1 MNSPNAR
8 DRAVSETQTEKV
20 SERLLFIDFVRG
32 IVMILMAWDHVSGFW
47 NPGKM
52 GSEGL
57 RGYFP
62 VFIDFNQFMLR
73 FITHVCAPTFMFLA
87 GTSLAL
93 SVRRRQARGESERD
107 ISKRL
112 VARGTMM
119 WLFAIYIVGP
129 AFGSGPLY
137 FGVLACFGLSFI
149 LWSVLRKLPTPVIL
163 AASVIMILFHPSLN
177 LDFIPDS
184 GLAFYLKAIIHE
196 PASMRAQWPLGGL
209 YPIIPWIGVIG
220 LGWGFGD
227 FLHSYDKTK
236 IQSLK
241 LPLVATGFGAW
252 VLFVAVRWF
261 NGFGVLV
268 SRQGSTLMDWLSV
281 AKYPPSLAFLL
292 VTLGEMCFF
301 LAIGLLVQ
309 RLRNPEKGLTGMVLL
324 FGRIPLFFYLS
335 HLVLYRLR
343 PFFMTMTRPRE
354 LFFSLTLWETG
365 AFWVIGLAI
374 LWWLG
379 GHYYEFK
386 RRHKDSLLQ
395 YI

>member
-1 MNSPNAR
+1 MSLLKTPEISI
-8 DRAVSETQTEKV
+8 SESSAGKV
-20 SERLLFIDFVRG
+20 GERLLFIDFARG

-52 GSEGL
+52 GGEGL

-62 VFIDFNQFMLR
+62 AFFDFNQFMLR
-73 FITHVCAPTFMFLA
+73 FITHVCTPTFMFLA

-93 SVRRRQARGESERD
+93 SVLRRQARGESELD

-112 VARGTMM
+112 VARGTFM

-129 AFGSGPLY
+129 AFGTGPLY
-137 FGVLACFGLSFI
+137 FGVLACFGLIFI
-149 LWSVLRKLPTPVIL
+149 LWSVLRKLPTSVIL

-177 LDFIPDS
+177 LDFIPNY
-184 GLAFYLKAIIHE
+184 GLTYYLRVIIHE
-196 PASMRAQWPLGGL
+196 PASMRNQWPFGGL
-209 YPIIPWIGVIG
+209 YPLIPWIGVMG

-227 FLHSYDKTK
+227 FLNSYDKTK
-236 IQSLK
+236 IQNLR
-241 LPLVATGFGAW
+241 LPLVATGVGAW
-252 VLFVAVRWF
+252 ILFVLVRWF

-268 SRQGSTLMDWLSV
+268 PRQGYTLMDWLSV
-281 AKYPPSLAFLL
+281 AKYPPSLAFIL

-309 RLRNPEKGLTGMVLL
+309 RLRNSEKGITGMVLL

-335 HLVLYRLR
+335 HLVLYRIR
-343 PFFMTMTRPRE
+343 PFWMDQPR
-354 LFFSLTLWETG
+354 FYNLTLWETG

-379 GHYYEFK
+379 GHYYEYK
-386 RRHKDSLLQ
+386 KSHRDSLLQ

>member
-1 MNSPNAR
+1 MSAPSTPESS
-8 DRAVSETQTEKV
+8 VPETQERKV
-20 SERLLFIDFVRG
+20 GERLLFIDFARG

-62 VFIDFNQFMLR
+62 IFFDFTQFMLR

-93 SVRRRQARGESERD
+93 SVRRRQARGESEMG

-112 VARGTMM
+112 IARGAMM

-129 AFGSGPLY
+129 AFGAGPLY
-137 FGVLACFGLSFI
+137 FGVLASFGLSFI

-163 AASVIMILFHPSLN
+163 AASIAMILFHPSLN
-177 LDFIPDS
+177 LDFIPNH
-184 GLAFYLKAIIHE
+184 GLAYYLRVIIHE
-196 PASMRAQWPLGGL
+196 PASMNYQWPFGGL
-209 YPIIPWIGVIG
+209 YPIIPWIGVLG
-220 LGWGFGD
+220 LGWAFGD
-227 FLHSYDKTK
+227 FLNSYDRAK
-236 IQSLK
+236 IQKLK
-241 LPLVATGFGAW
+241 VPLVATGAGAW
-252 VLFVAVRWF
+252 ILFVAVRWF

-268 SRQGSTLMDWLSV
+268 SRQGNTLMDWLSV

-292 VTLGEMCFF
+292 VTLGEMCFL
-301 LAIGLLVQ
+301 LALGLLVQ
-309 RLRNPEKGLTGMVLL
+309 RLRNPEKGLLGMVLL

-343 PFFMTMTRPRE
+343 PFWMNQPR
-354 LFFSLTLWETG
+354 LYSLTLWETG

-379 GHYYEFK
+379 GHYYELK
-386 RRHKDSLLQ
+386 RRHRDSLLQ

>member
-1 MNSPNAR
+1 MNSSNTP
-8 DRAVSETQTEKV
+8 DRAVSETQTEKI
-20 SERLLFIDFVRG
+20 SERLLFIDFARG

-52 GSEGL
+52 GGEGL

-62 VFIDFNQFMLR
+62 IFNNFTQFMLR

-93 SVRRRQARGESERD
+93 SVRRRQARGESELD

-112 VARGTMM
+112 IARGTLM
-119 WLFAIYIVGP
+119 WLFAIYVVGP
-129 AFGSGPLY
+129 SFGTGPLY
-137 FGVLACFGLSFI
+137 FGILASFGLSFI
-149 LWSVLRKLPTPVIL
+149 LWSVLRKLPTLVIL
-163 AASVIMILFHPSLN
+163 AASIIMILFHPSLN
-177 LDFIPDS
+177 LDFIPNY
-184 GLAFYLKAIIHE
+184 GLAYYLRVIIHE
-196 PASMRAQWPLGGL
+196 PASMSYQWPFGGL
-209 YPIIPWIGVIG
+209 YPIIPWIGVLG
-220 LGWGFGD
+220 LGWAFGD
-227 FLHSYDKTK
+227 FLNSYDRAK
-236 IQSLK
+236 IQNLK
-241 LPLVATGFGAW
+241 APLVATGAGAW
-252 VLFVAVRWF
+252 ILFVVVRWF

-268 SRQGSTLMDWLSV
+268 SRQGNTLMDWLSV

-292 VTLGEMCFF
+292 VTLGEMCFL
-301 LAIGLLVQ
+301 LALGLLVQ
-309 RLRNPEKGLTGMVLL
+309 RLRNPEKGLPGMVLL

-343 PFFMTMTRPRE
+343 PFWMTQPR
-354 LFFSLTLWETG
+354 LYDLTLWETG

-386 RRHKDSLLQ
+386 RRHRNSLLQ

>member
-1 MNSPNAR
+1 MSASNTPKGP
-8 DRAVSETQTEKV
+8 VPETQAGNV
-20 SERLLFIDFVRG
+20 GERLLFIDFARG

-52 GSEGL
+52 GGGGL

-62 VFIDFNQFMLR
+62 PYTDVTQFMLR

-87 GTSLAL
+87 GISLAL
-93 SVRRRQARGESERD
+93 SVRKRQSRGESELS

-112 VARGTMM
+112 IARGTMM
-119 WLFAIYIVGP
+119 WLSAIYIVGP
-129 AFGSGPLY
+129 AFGTGPLY

-149 LWSVLRKLPTPVIL
+149 LWSVLRKLPTLVIL
-163 AASVIMILFHPSLN
+163 AASILMVLFHPSLD
-177 LDFIPDS
+177 LSFIPND
-184 GLAFYLKAIIHE
+184 GLAFYLRVILHE
-196 PASMRAQWPLGGL
+196 PVSMAYRWPLGGL
-209 YPIIPWIGVIG
+209 YPIIPWIGVMG
-220 LGWGFGD
+220 LGRGFGD
-227 FLHSYDKTK
+227 FLNTYDKTK
-236 IQSLK
+236 TQNLL
-241 LPLVATGFGAW
+241 LPLVGAGAGAW
-252 VLFVAVRWF
+252 VLFIALRRL
-261 NGFGVLV
+261 NGFGVIV
-268 SRQGSTLMDWLSV
+268 PRQGEALMDWLSV

-292 VTLGEMCFF
+292 VTLGEMCFL

-309 RLRNPEKGLTGMVLL
+309 RLRNPEKGLTGGVLL

-343 PFFMTMTRPRE
+343 PFWMDQPM
-354 LFFSLTLWETG
+354 FFELTLWETG

-379 GHYYEFK
+379 RHYYEFK
-386 RRHKDSLLQ
+386 KSHRDSLLQ

>member
-1 MNSPNAR
+1 MSSPKTPESS
-8 DRAVSETQTEKV
+8 VSETQV
-20 SERLLFIDFVRG
+20 GNVGERLLFIDFARG
-32 IVMILMAWDHVSGFW
+32 IVMILMAWDHVSEFW

-52 GSEGL
+52 GGEGL

-62 VFIDFNQFMLR
+62 LFINFTQFMLR

-93 SVRRRQARGESERD
+93 SVRRRQARGESEFD

-112 VARGTMM
+112 VARGTLM
-119 WLFAIYIVGP
+119 WLFAIYVVGP

-149 LWSVLRKLPTPVIL
+149 LWSVLRKLHTLVIL
-163 AASVIMILFHPSLN
+163 AASIIMILFHPSLN
-177 LDFIPDS
+177 LDFIPNT
-184 GLAFYLKAIIHE
+184 GLAYYLRVIIHE
-196 PASMRAQWPLGGL
+196 PAWMGPRWPFGGL
-209 YPIIPWIGVIG
+209 YPIVPWIGVLG

-227 FLHSYDKTK
+227 FLNSYDKTK
-236 IQSLK
+236 IQNLK
-241 LPLVATGFGAW
+241 LPLVAAGVGALI
-252 VLFVAVRWF
+252 LFVAVRWF

-268 SRQGSTLMDWLSV
+268 PRQGNTLMDWLSV

-292 VTLGEMCFF
+292 VTLGEMCFL

-309 RLRNPEKGLTGMVLL
+309 RLRNPEKGVTGMVLL

-343 PFFMTMTRPRE
+343 PFWMTQSR
-354 LFFSLTLWETG
+354 LYDLTLWETG
-365 AFWVIGLAI
+365 AFWVIGIAI

-379 GHYYEFK
+379 GHYLAFK
-386 RRHKDSLLQ
+386 RSHRESLLQ

>member
-1 MNSPNAR
+1 MSAPNTQ
-8 DRAVSETQTEKV
+8 DSIISEKKHEKFGD
-20 SERLLFIDFVRG
+20 RLLFIDFARG

-62 VFIDFNQFMLR
+62 IFFDFTQFMLR

-93 SVRRRQARGESERD
+93 SIRKRQARGESELD

-112 VARGTMM
+112 VVRGTIM

-149 LWSVLRKLPTPVIL
+149 LWSVLRKLPTLAII

-177 LDFIPDS
+177 LDFIPNF
-184 GLAFYLKAIIHE
+184 GLAYYLKVIIHE
-196 PASMRAQWPLGGL
+196 PASMSYRWPFGGL
-209 YPIIPWIGVIG
+209 YPIVPWIGVLG

-227 FLHSYDKTK
+227 FLNSYDKTK
-236 IQSLK
+236 IQNLK
-241 LPLVATGFGAW
+241 LPLVASGVGAW
-252 VLFVAVRWF
+252 VLFIAVRWF
-261 NGFGVLV
+261 NDFGVLV
-268 SRQGSTLMDWLSV
+268 ARQGNTLMDWLSV

-292 VTLGEMCFF
+292 VTLGEMSFF

-309 RLRNPEKGLTGMVLL
+309 RLRNPEKGLTGVVLL

-343 PFFMTMTRPRE
+343 PFWMAQPR
-354 LFFSLTLWETG
+354 LYNLTLWETG
-365 AFWVIGLAI
+365 VFWVIGLAI

-386 RRHKDSLLQ
+386 RSHRDSLLQ

>member
-1 MNSPNAR
+1 MSYLKSSESS
-8 DRAVSETQTEKV
+8 VSETQV
-20 SERLLFIDFVRG
+20 GNVGERLLFIDFTRG

-57 RGYFP
+57 RGYSP
-62 VFIDFNQFMLR
+62 LYTDFTQFMLR
-73 FITHVCAPTFMFLA
+73 FVTHVCAPTFMFLA

-93 SVRRRQARGESERD
+93 SVRRRQARGESELD

-112 VARGTMM
+112 IARGTLM

-149 LWSVLRKLPTPVIL
+149 LWSVLRKLPTLVIL
-163 AASVIMILFHPSLN
+163 VASVIMILFHPSLN
-177 LDFIPDS
+177 LDFIS
-184 GLAFYLKAIIHE
+184 NTGLAFYLKAIIHE
-196 PASMRAQWPLGGL
+196 PVRMGYQWPFGGL
-209 YPIIPWIGVIG
+209 YPIVPWIGVLG
-220 LGWGFGD
+220 LGWVFGD
-227 FLHSYDKTK
+227 FLVSYDKTK
-236 IQSLK
+236 LQDLK
-241 LPLVATGFGAW
+241 LPLVAAGAGAW
-252 VLFVAVRWF
+252 VLFAAVRWF

-268 SRQGSTLMDWLSV
+268 PRQGSTLMDWLSL

-292 VTLGEMCFF
+292 VTLGEMCFL
-301 LAIGLLVQ
+301 LAIGLIVQ
-309 RLRNPEKGLTGMVLL
+309 SLRNPEKGVTGMVLL

-343 PFFMTMTRPRE
+343 PFWMTQPR
-354 LFFSLTLWETG
+354 LYDLTLWETG

-379 GHYYEFK
+379 GHYYEYK
-386 RRHKDSLLQ
+386 RCHKDSLLQ